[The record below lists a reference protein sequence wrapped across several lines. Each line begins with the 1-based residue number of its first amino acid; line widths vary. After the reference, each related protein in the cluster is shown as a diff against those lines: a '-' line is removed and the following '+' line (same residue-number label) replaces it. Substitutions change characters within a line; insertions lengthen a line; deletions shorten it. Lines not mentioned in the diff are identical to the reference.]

1 METLAE
7 ASCDNG
13 ICAIA
18 CAIACLLTGGADV
31 AFGALGGIIG
41 AWAGSAELEAA

>member
-13 ICAIA
+13 ICAIG
-18 CAIACLLTGGADV
+18 CLVGCLLTGEATV